1 MNRAAFKPERSMK
14 LPLEKYFSERRGRK
28 FLSLFITAGYPKL
41 ISTVPI
47 AQLLAKAGADLI
59 ELGIPFSDPLADGP
73 TIQHASTIALQNG
86 VTLAT
91 VLEMAKEISNKIA
104 VPIILMGYYNP
115 ILQFGIERFIV
126 AAHDAGVQGL
136 IVPDL
141 PIEESKTIR
150 EQALAAGISLIYLA
164 APNTP
169 AKRLDLIDS
178 LTTSF
183 VYATSVTGV
192 TGVRQN
198 VANAAS
204 NFLTELRPHIRHPVL
219 VGFGV
224 STQEDVRRLCKQS
237 DGVIVGSALVAR
249 LAEELEQ
256 KNGEEKISRY
266 VRELKS
272 GLLEESDG
280 H

>member
-1 MNRAAFKPERSMK
+1 MK
-14 LPLEKYFSERRGRK
+14 LPLEKYFAERRGRK
-28 FLSLFITAGYPKL
+28 FLSLFITAGFPKL
-41 ISTVPI
+41 ASTIPV
-47 AQLLAKAGADLI
+47 AQLLAEAGTDLI

-73 TIQHASTIALQNG
+73 TIQHASTVALQNG
-86 VTLAT
+86 VTLAL
-91 VLEMAKEISNKIA
+91 VLEMAKEISRKIT

-115 ILQFGIERFIV
+115 ILQFGVERFIL
-126 AAHDAGVQGL
+126 AAQDAGVQGL

-141 PIEESKTIR
+141 PIEESRRDGIR
-150 EQALAAGISLIYLA
+150 ESALAAGMSLIYLA

-169 AKRLDLIDS
+169 AQRLDLIDS

-192 TGVRQN
+192 TGARHN
-198 VANAAS
+198 VAEAVS
-204 NFLTELRPHIRHPVL
+204 EFLSKLRPRIRHPVL

-224 STQEDVRRLCKQS
+224 STPEDVRRLCRQS

-249 LAEELEQ
+249 LADELE
-256 KNGEEKISRY
+256 KPDGEEKILRY

>member
-1 MNRAAFKPERSMK
+1 MK
-14 LPLEKYFSERRGRK
+14 LPLEKYFAERRERK

-41 ISTVPI
+41 SSTMPA

-73 TIQHASTIALQNG
+73 TIQRASTVALKNG
-86 VTLAT
+86 VTLAM
-91 VLEMAKEISNKIA
+91 VLEMAKGISSKTS

-115 ILQFGIERFIV
+115 ILHFGIERFIL
-126 AAHDAGVQGL
+126 AAQDARVQGL

-141 PIEESKTIR
+141 PVEESRRDGIR
-150 EQALAAGISLIYLA
+150 ESALAAGMSLIYLV

-169 AKRLDLIDS
+169 AQRLDLIDS

-192 TGVRQN
+192 TGARQN
-198 VANAAS
+198 VAEVAS
-204 NFLTELRPHIRHPVL
+204 EFLSKLRLRIRHPVL

-224 STQEDVRRLCKQS
+224 STPEDVRSLCRQS

-249 LAEELEQ
+249 LAEEFEQ
-256 KNGEEKISRY
+256 KDGEEKISCY
-266 VRELKS
+266 VRELKR
-272 GLLEESDG
+272 GLLEESNG